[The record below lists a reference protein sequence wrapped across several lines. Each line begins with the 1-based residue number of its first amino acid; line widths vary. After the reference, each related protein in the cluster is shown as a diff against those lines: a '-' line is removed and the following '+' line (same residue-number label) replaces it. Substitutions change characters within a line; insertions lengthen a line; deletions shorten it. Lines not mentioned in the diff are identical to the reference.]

1 MLPLVQGSVKPGLAG
16 GVSSIGP
23 LQGVDG
29 GGLRDLGRAGQRVAR
44 DCLTRPGRSLQWYL
58 SAIHAFH
65 VCMKGGEM
73 MGERREGM
81 PRSLDDA
88 FQGSVTVGERGQVVI
103 PAAVREKLG
112 INPGDKLL
120 VLQGPSGHGILF
132 ARLQD
137 LEGIVKDL
145 MPLIMPLI
153 EAATAA
159 EADQEDETT
168 RKDG

>member
-1 MLPLVQGSVKPGLAG
+1 M
-16 GVSSIGP
+16 
-23 LQGVDG
+23 
-29 GGLRDLGRAGQRVAR
+29 
-44 DCLTRPGRSLQWYL
+44 
-58 SAIHAFH
+58 
-65 VCMKGGEM
+65 
-73 MGERREGM
+73 
-81 PRSLDDA
+81 
-88 FQGSVTVGERGQVVI
+88 TVGERGQVVI

-145 MPLIMPLI
+145 MPLI
-153 EAATAA
+153 EAASAA